1 MGLAGKVTG
10 AKIID
15 AAGKETDDY
24 GWAYHYSLGALRH
37 DRGQRNSL
45 PSKDDDADKVV

>member
-1 MGLAGKVTG
+1 MGLREWAGGVTG

-24 GWAYHYSLGALRH
+24 VWMGLSLFPRRIEA
-37 DRGQRNSL
+37 
-45 PSKDDDADKVV
+45 